1 LINKKKQVE
10 VNDMS
15 RKLTVEERDLIM
27 ERTKKR
33 LEKSTVISATHQL
46 SDMPV
51 FSIQDI
57 ESVFILSFDT
67 GVYWS
72 TVLRFLTE
80 VINIK
85 QEVLTEKQLNWL
97 WKIKTDLSSNRTLT
111 QLESIRRRVR
121 DVF

>member
-1 LINKKKQVE
+1 
-10 VNDMS
+10 MS

-97 WKIKTDLSSNRTLT
+97 WKIKTDLSSNRALT